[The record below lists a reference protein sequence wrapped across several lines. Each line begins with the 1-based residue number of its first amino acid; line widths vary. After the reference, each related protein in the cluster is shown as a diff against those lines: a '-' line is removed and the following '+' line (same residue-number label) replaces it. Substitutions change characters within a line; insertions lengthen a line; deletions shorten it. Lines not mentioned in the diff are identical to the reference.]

1 VSNQILKEMY
11 AVCKQQDSERLI
23 AKAELRRLAKA
34 ARHAGPSSALA
45 VTAPLS
51 RAPSIEPVVRARRS
65 LGRGLFALLGRR
77 ATA

>member
-34 ARHAGPSSALA
+34 ARHAGPSSARA
-45 VTAPLS
+45 VTAPLP
-51 RAPSIEPVVRARRS
+51 RPPSIEPVVRVRRS
-65 LGRGLFALLGRR
+65 LGRGLFTVLRRR
-77 ATA
+77 APA